1 LQSLIGFGAATATSL
16 KADRPYNRP
25 VADALVVIDI
35 QNEYFPGGAI
45 PLPDAEGA
53 ARRAA
58 AAIAAART
66 AGVPV
71 FHVRHEEPESDEWF
85 VPGSRGA
92 EPHDVV
98 RPADG
103 EPVVLKHHPN
113 SFLETSLAEQLAE
126 AGAGRVAFCGMM
138 TSMCVD
144 ATVRAAVD
152 QGLDAVLVD
161 DACAAPEL
169 DHRGTRVPA
178 DAVHAAFCGALADGI
193 ATIVGTESFAAAPK
207 DA

>member
-1 LQSLIGFGAATATSL
+1 M
-16 KADRPYNRP
+16 
-25 VADALVVIDI
+25 ADALVVIDI

-58 AAIAAART
+58 QAVAAARA
-66 AGVPV
+66 AGLRV
-71 FHVRHEEPESDEWF
+71 FHVRHEEPGSDEWF

-92 EPHDVV
+92 ETHAAVE
-98 RPADG
+98 PAEG

-113 SFLETSLAEQLAE
+113 SFRETDLAEQLAKL
-126 AGAGRVAFCGMM
+126 GAGRVAFCGMM

-144 ATVRAAVD
+144 ATVRAAAD

-161 DACAAPEL
+161 DACAAPDLE
-169 DHRGTRVPA
+169 HRGRRIPA

-193 ATIVGTESFAAAPK
+193 ATVVSTQDFSSGPEQA
-207 DA
+207 

>member
-1 LQSLIGFGAATATSL
+1 M
-16 KADRPYNRP
+16 
-25 VADALVVIDI
+25 ADALVVIDI

-58 AAIAAART
+58 EAIASAR
-66 AGVPV
+66 ASGVRV
-71 FHVRHEEPESDEWF
+71 FHVRHEEPGSDQWF

-92 EPHDVV
+92 EIHAAVV
-98 RPADG
+98 PAEG

-113 SFLETSLAEQLAE
+113 SFLETDLGERLAEL
-126 AGAGRVAFCGMM
+126 GAGRVAFCGMM

-144 ATVRAAVD
+144 ATVRAAAD
-152 QGLDAVLVD
+152 HGLDAVLLD
-161 DACAAPEL
+161 DACAAPDLE
-169 DHRGTRVPA
+169 HRGRRVPA

-193 ATIVGTESFAAAPK
+193 ATVVGTADFAAAPER
-207 DA
+207 A